1 MPEFNKSR
9 GFKMSGYSYPGKSPL
24 KGKKAEQ
31 QAAGAANRATALGKS
46 AELGDKKMESTD
58 IMSQKSEIGSGPP
71 KKGYPVSPARAEG
84 GNVWGELGK
93 ELATT
98 AIKEGVGV
106 GVKAATGGFKKEK
119 GKRQT
124 ADASGLAGIKF
135 GK

>member
-24 KGKKAEQ
+24 KGKKAD
-31 QAAGAANRATALGKS
+31 AAKLEADENRSAAQDKLEKF
-46 AELGDKKMESTD
+46 GDQNKVKSTD
-58 IMSQKSEIGSGPP
+58 IMSQKSEIGSGAP
-71 KKGYPVSPARAEG
+71 KKGYIKPSPAQS
-84 GNVWGELGK
+84 VWGELGK

-98 AIKEGVGV
+98 AVKEGVGA

-119 GKRQT
+119 AKKQT
-124 ADASGLAGIKF
+124 ADASGLAGIKM